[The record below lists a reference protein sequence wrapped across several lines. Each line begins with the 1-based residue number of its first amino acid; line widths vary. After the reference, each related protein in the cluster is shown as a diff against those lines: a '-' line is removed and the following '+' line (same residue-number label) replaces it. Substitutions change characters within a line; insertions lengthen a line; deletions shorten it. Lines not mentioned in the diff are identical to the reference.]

1 MIRFKAE
8 WEKQTMVQLSWP
20 RANSDWSA
28 SYQDAQE
35 CFAQI
40 GKSVLRFQKLLIVC
54 ENPDEVKVFFTANE
68 IENIIWSK
76 QNYNDSWARDHG
88 GITIERDGQLEII
101 DFKFTGWGGKFE
113 AELDNLITQNLY
125 QQGIF
130 KLPYQNQLDF
140 VLEGG
145 ALETDGQGTLL
156 STTKCLLNPNRNPQF
171 NLQQVEQK
179 LTETL
184 GINRF
189 LWLHNGDLE
198 GDDTDA
204 HIDTLARFANPE
216 TIVYV
221 QCTDEN
227 DSHFTELKKME
238 EEIQNFTT
246 TQGKKYQLIPLPL
259 PTPQFAVEGNYRIP
273 ATYANYLV
281 INQAI
286 LLPIYNC
293 KTDDLAI
300 QQMQKA
306 LPQHQII
313 PINCK
318 ALIQQHGS
326 LHCITMQYY
335 H

>member
-68 IENIIWSK
+68 IESIIWSK

-113 AELDNLITQNLY
+113 AELDNLITQNLFK
-125 QQGIF
+125 QGIF

-140 VLEGG
+140 ILEGG
-145 ALETDGQGTLL
+145 ALL

-189 LWLHNGDLE
+189 LWLYNGDLE

-227 DSHFTELKKME
+227 DSHYSELKKME
-238 EEIQNFTT
+238 EELQNFTT

-281 INQAI
+281 INQAV

-293 KTDDLAI
+293 ISDDLAI
-300 QQMQKA
+300 QQMQNA
-306 LPQHQII
+306 FPQHQII
-313 PINCK
+313 PINCT

-326 LHCITMQYY
+326 LHCVTMQYY